1 MILETKR
8 LCLRALEPNDL
19 EDLSG
24 MYSNQEVMSF
34 IGTGVTFTKSQ
45 TEKSIIKWDE
55 YEKEHGYS
63 NWAVI
68 RKEDG
73 AFIGK
78 CGLSELPDKSGI
90 EISYILDEPYW
101 GRGYATEISAAV
113 LELGFSKFGM
123 KKIIA
128 LVYPQN
134 SPSIKVIEKLGMKY
148 EKEAEFWG
156 VKLLM
161 YVKEK

>member
-8 LCLRALEPNDL
+8 LYLRTMEETDIDALSE
-19 EDLSG
+19 
-24 MYSNQEVMSF
+24 MYANPEVMRF
-34 IGTGVTFTKSQ
+34 IGTGVTFTRSQ
-45 TEKSIIKWDE
+45 SENSIKMWKD
-55 YEKEHGYS
+55 YEKAHGYT

-78 CGLSELPDKSGI
+78 CGLSELPDKKDV
-90 EISYILDEPYW
+90 EISYVLDAPYW
-101 GRGYATEISAAV
+101 GMGYATEISGEV
-113 LELGFSKFGM
+113 LKLGFEKFGL
-123 KKIIA
+123 KRIAA